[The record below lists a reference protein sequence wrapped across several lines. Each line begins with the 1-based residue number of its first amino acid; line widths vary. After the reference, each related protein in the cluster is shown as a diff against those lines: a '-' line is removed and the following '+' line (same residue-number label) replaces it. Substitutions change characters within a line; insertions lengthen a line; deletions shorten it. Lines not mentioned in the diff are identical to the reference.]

1 MNRLHR
7 PAWIL
12 IAAADLGLLAW
23 GAGAALVPDHLLGPK
38 SVPILAA
45 GYEGFTGLS
54 WSELTASLPK
64 AAEFMNVLFRVYGA
78 FNVAFALIALSVAA
92 TAFRRGDAWAW
103 WALLVGNT
111 LAYGAAM
118 TYDQLVGAIGP
129 FELMEY
135 VGLAAVYAALA
146 IQHPRF
152 TLARPPAATGGQ
164 HTGGR

>member
-1 MNRLHR
+1 MNQLRR
-7 PAWIL
+7 VAWLL

-38 SVPILAA
+38 STPILAA

-54 WSELTASLPK
+54 WSQLTSSLPK

-78 FNVAFALIALSVAA
+78 FNVAFALVALSVAV

-135 VGLAAVYAALA
+135 VGLGVVYVALA
-146 IQHPRF
+146 VTAPFAAGR
-152 TLARPPAATGGQ
+152 RSPSPA
-164 HTGGR
+164 